1 MKKAYEKPMVT
12 IARFDVEEWL
22 CNKKSGC
29 SQSVNPG
36 NGWRSGGE
44 VVTPLCKQCPQCSHC
59 G

>member
-1 MKKAYEKPMVT
+1 MKKAYEKPMIT

-29 SQSVNPG
+29 SNPVNPG
-36 NGWRSGGE
+36 HDW
-44 VVTPLCKQCPQCSHC
+44 TPGDPGVPGSVPCPQCSHC